1 MGFKMVLSD
10 GDVIVYVEVDQILFC
25 YHGDV
30 YVISYTH
37 SNHTSGYT

>member
-1 MGFKMVLSD
+1 MSCLKPVFGSKNNG

-30 YVISYTH
+30 GIHSYMP
-37 SNHTSGYT
+37 